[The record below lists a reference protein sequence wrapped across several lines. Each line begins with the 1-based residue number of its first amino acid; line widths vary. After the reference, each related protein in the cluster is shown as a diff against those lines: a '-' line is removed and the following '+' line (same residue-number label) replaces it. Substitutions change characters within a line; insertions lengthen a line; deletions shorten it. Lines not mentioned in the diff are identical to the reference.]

1 MVGMKAQLLTATL
14 LTAFS
19 GALSAADPQ
28 LLNLV
33 MPDAKVL
40 AGVNVEQAKGTQ
52 FGQYVLNQ
60 LQTQDAQMQQLVT
73 LTGFDPRRDVRE
85 LLVASDGT
93 PGSKTGLALAKG
105 TFDVAKITTAAALAG
120 VATEVYSGFTILKDP
135 KKQEAGIAFLDATTV
150 AAGDIANVKGAID
163 RLKTP
168 QPLPAAVA
176 VKVNQWSNSQDAW
189 GITTVPPASLAPTT
203 GKPGTLSGPIVNAG
217 QNVQAAAG
225 GVKFGAQVVFSG
237 EAQCDTA
244 QNATTLGDVV
254 KLLINLAQMQ
264 AGQDPTAAAL
274 IKSVSVTTS
283 GKWVAISASLPED
296 VFQQMLQPHAHA
308 KMGMGMQRKRRS
320 EEHTSELQSL

>member
-1 MVGMKAQLLTATL
+1 MIGMKAQILTATL

-60 LQTQDAQMQQLVT
+60 MQTQDAQLQQLAT

-85 LLVASDGT
+85 LLVASDGV

-105 TFDVAKITTAAALAG
+105 TFDAAKLTAAASLQG
-120 VATEVYSGFTILKDP
+120 VVTEVYNGVTILKEP
-135 KKQEAGIAFLDATTV
+135 KKQEMGMAFLDATTV
-150 AAGDIANVKGAID
+150 AAGDIASVKGAID

-168 QPLPAAVA
+168 QSLPAPVA

-189 GITTVPPASLAPTT
+189 GITTVPPASLAPAAKA
-203 GKPGTLSGPIVNAG
+203 GAGTPNPVMNAG
-217 QNVQAAAG
+217 QNVQSAAG

-244 QNATTLGDVV
+244 QNATTLGDVA

-264 AGQDPTAAAL
+264 AGQDPNAAAL

-283 GKWVAISASLPED
+283 GNVVKIQASLPQD
-296 VFQQMLQPHAHA
+296 VFQGMLQPQKKIRVA
-308 KMGMGMQRKRRS
+308 K
-320 EEHTSELQSL
+320 